1 MTDPFYKDFSA
12 PGLRLITQGEEMAR
26 TRKWIDYTS
35 LGLTH
40 AHIPE
45 LIRIVREI
53 DAFFGLDAVIEPPD
67 IYAPIHA
74 WRVLGQLQAEEAI
87 LPLIELVIW
96 DENGDVDWIMEEIP
110 TAMSLIGSTAL
121 PSLREN
127 LLNTLEMEW
136 APVTFSH
143 CLAEIAQAHPESRD
157 VCVQALM
164 EALDRYETTDT
175 EVNAFFVT
183 YLADLKALEAV
194 PLVEK
199 AFMAEKVSF
208 SVDGDFEDFQIRM
221 GLLEKRLTPPPRYQ
235 HWGEDAFNLWDKE
248 KEERQ
253 EKERRDREQEKKAKK
268 KEKAAKKARKRH
280 KKKK

>member
-1 MTDPFYKDFSA
+1 MTDPFYKDFSD
-12 PGLRLITQGEEMAR
+12 PVLRLIVQGEEMAR
-26 TRKWIDYTS
+26 TKKWIDYTS

-45 LIRIVREI
+45 LIRIIQEI
-53 DAFFGLDAVIEPPD
+53 EAFFGIDASIAPPD
-67 IYAPIHA
+67 VYAPIHA
-74 WRVLGQLQAEEAI
+74 WRALGQLQAEEAI

-110 TAMSLIGSTAL
+110 TAMSLIGSAAL

-143 CLAEIAQAHPESRD
+143 CLAEIAQAHPESKD

-164 EALDRYETTDT
+164 EALDRYETTDS

-199 AFMAEKVSF
+199 AFLAEKVSF
-208 SVDGDFEDFQIRM
+208 SVDGDFEDFQIHM

-235 HWGEDAFNLWDKE
+235 HWGDDAFNLWDKE

-253 EKERRDREQEKKAKK
+253 EEERRKREQEKKAKK
-268 KEKAAKKARKRH
+268 KKQAAKKARKRH